1 MYSHKVLCL
10 QCVGRSGATD
20 ARLTEAGN
28 INKSLLALGRVINAL
43 ANNEARIPYRYKI
56 ALIEGLPP
64 CVCKDA
70 SLLRYCTVL
79 SGILQGLEADTLG
92 C

>member
-1 MYSHKVLCL
+1 MYSPKVHVMCL

-56 ALIEGLPP
+56 ALIEGLVP
-64 CVCKDA
+64 CARKDP
-70 SLLRYCTVL
+70 SLLLHCAVGHFTGTQ
-79 SGILQGLEADTLG
+79 S
-92 C
+92 